1 MLILLEKFNSP
12 KDFHLGPEIK
22 ISAIVV
28 GWGFPYLHRTF
39 EIPYKDGHARVFVHV
54 CAILMCFEAVV

>member
-28 GWGFPYLHRTF
+28 GWGFPYVPTQD
-39 EIPYKDGHARVFVHV
+39 I
-54 CAILMCFEAVV
+54 